1 MLCDRK
7 IEYQIIWTIFNS
19 HLQGLIV
26 TLLSQFSFFL
36 SFISIATVW
45 DYLFYDENEFL
56 YKIQEAYLNPSSMAS
71 VKISW
76 QFSMAL
82 LNSLEF
88 DCICLIFI
96 LITWLVCKDKSL

>member
-7 IEYQIIWTIFNS
+7 IAYQIIWTIFNS

-56 YKIQEAYLNPSSMAS
+56 YKIQEAYLNPSSMGS

-76 QFSMAL
+76 QFSTAL